1 VIHLTTH
8 THTHTLSLY
17 AVVDKASIVPNSA
30 KEPLVEG
37 CVSREQGVRLSSAH
51 HAIDP

>member
-8 THTHTLSLY
+8 THTHSLY
-17 AVVDKASIVPNSA
+17 AVLDKASIVPHSA